1 MIRFLFLVFMLFTL
15 MACGGGGGVSPGSL
29 DPPITMPDPGPIDP
43 LPFSPTLITRTGPSA
58 ADVTDYLY
66 THASGGPWRSS
77 TDYTWSHD
85 PGLVRFTSPPTVR
98 MARTATDHERALTQ
112 YAIGLINRALPYEHH
127 LRMGADAPTGIAG
140 EWQDGLP
147 NIPDGEIVVEF
158 ISGSPQGGRP
168 GSEAISHQ
176 NVQTEYDT
184 SQARWEK
191 TSLRAASV
199 EMDRRV
205 FGNRPDHQMISVLV
219 HETLHALGLQGHV
232 SGEDFPDSN
241 MYDAWAPITGGLPA
255 IDAAGLQA
263 LYLRLDEK
271 TDPEDVSPDSLGPWS
286 QESSALIGQ
295 LGGISFGVTHQNNV
309 SQPWTAGRMPDTDLA
324 DNTAL
329 RGTVTWEGG
338 LVGFAP
344 DQASVVGGSTLTV
357 NLATLS
363 GRAEFTDLQAWS
375 AGTTPRTLGL
385 GSTWGDGTL
394 EYDIAISGNFVRSTG
409 GDDGIL
415 SGTFYGPSHEGVAGS
430 LQRSDLTA
438 AFGANRQ

>member
-15 MACGGGGGVSPGSL
+15 MACGGGGGGGGGGSFR
-29 DPPITMPDPGPIDP
+29 PPDPGPVDP
-43 LPFSPTLITRTGPSA
+43 LPFSPTLTTRTGPSA

-66 THASGGPWRSS
+66 THASGGPWRSGP
-77 TDYTWSHD
+77 DFTWRHD
-85 PGLVRFTSPPTVR
+85 PGLVRFKEPPTIR
-98 MARTATDHERALTQ
+98 IARTATDHERALAQ
-112 YAIGLINRALPYEHH
+112 YAIGLINRALPYESH
-127 LRMGADAPTGIAG
+127 LRIGADAPTGIAG
-140 EWQDGLP
+140 QWEAGLP
-147 NIPDGEIVVEF
+147 NIPDGQIVIEF
-158 ISGSPQGGRP
+158 IPGAPQGGRP

-176 NVQTEYDT
+176 DIQTAYDT

-205 FGNRPDHQMISVLV
+205 FGNRPDHQTISVLV

-271 TDPEDVSPDSLGPWS
+271 TDPEDVSVDSLGPWS
-286 QESSALIGQ
+286 RQTAAL
-295 LGGISFGVTHQNNV
+295 LGRQGTVTFGVNYQNGV
-309 SQPWTAGRMPDTDLA
+309 SQPWTGGTTPTLDLA
-324 DNTAL
+324 NNAVL

-338 LVGFAP
+338 LVGFGP
-344 DQASVVGGSTLTV
+344 DQRSVVGGSTVSV
-357 NLATLS
+357 NLGTLT
-363 GRAEFTDLQAWS
+363 GTAEFTDLQSWTP
-375 AGTTPRTLGL
+375 GTTPGTLSQG
-385 GSTWGDGTL
+385 TIWGDGTL
-394 EYDIAISGNFVRSTG
+394 EYDIAISGNFLRSTG
-409 GDDGIL
+409 GDDGTL